1 MVGVGSVVPRLYLSV
16 YNWVVFFG
24 WAQVLYYLTFA
35 LLLKSGHE
43 AIYATVEQPLQ
54 FAQTDR
60 QTAAFMEE
68 QDDLAF
74 CLGKIGKQIKQGE
87 KQPEKQPRKCK
98 SMDPCP
104 ALRKLAAFLPDVDEF
119 DKNARL
125 DRSMTSPRA
134 ARSPPAGAAA
144 SPTSPP
150 SRRSTAAADQAATAV
165 AE

>member
-1 MVGVGSVVPRLYLSV
+1 
-16 YNWVVFFG
+16 
-24 WAQVLYYLTFA
+24 
-35 LLLKSGHE
+35 
-43 AIYATVEQPLQ
+43 
-54 FAQTDR
+54 
-60 QTAAFMEE
+60 
-68 QDDLAF
+68 
-74 CLGKIGKQIKQGE
+74 
-87 KQPEKQPRKCK
+87 
-98 SMDPCP
+98 MDPCP
-104 ALRKLAAFLPDVDEF
+104 ALRKLAAFLPDDDDDVDEF